1 MQDTEIASSNC
12 VTVGW
17 SSQPRSEEVMIL
29 DSFRQDVRVGL
40 RVLFKEKSFCFL
52 ATLVLALG
60 IGGATTQ
67 FTVVNTILLRGFS
80 FPHPDQLMSVGL
92 IDPKATAQ
100 NNNFGT
106 GQIPAAQDYE
116 DLKAAQKSFSMMAA
130 YLSGSTINVT
140 YKDNPQRYTGGY
152 VTEDLFK
159 IIGVSPALGRDFS
172 AGDDKPGAPKTL
184 ILGDEV
190 WRRDFNADK
199 NVIGQNV
206 RVNGKPA
213 TIIGVM
219 PPGFKFPTSE
229 QVWTPYYN
237 EWALKP
243 RGELFIGASNPAPAV
258 MGRLKAGVSLDQA
271 NAEMIA
277 IARNLAADNAKTNKD
292 LTSASVQPL
301 LNAFTGV
308 QLRQIVWAMLA
319 AVILVLLI
327 ACVNVMNMQF
337 GRAALRAKEL
347 AIRGA
352 LGATRWRIVRQM
364 LTESLV
370 VAVFGAVA
378 GVLLAYWSVD
388 MLTRA
393 LDAQPAGFGLPY
405 WIQFTIDARVLA
417 FTVAITLVATL
428 VSGLVPALISA
439 HSNAAEMMKEGGRGN
454 SSRLVNIITRLLV
467 IGQIALT
474 AALLIAATLEI
485 RSIRNQL
492 QLDYGYDDNAIYSAR
507 MALMEGAYTEDGRRE
522 FFKRAVRELR
532 ANPEFDSAA
541 LSDRLQMTFA
551 GGGQYEVD
559 GQNYLSDRDRPR
571 GNFESVSDNYFPT
584 LGLKILEG
592 REFTIDDADTKQ
604 PVAIVNASLAREHWG
619 QQSALGHQVRIF
631 NPGQPQPWRTIVGV
645 VPDTLMQGPFDQQ
658 TDSAGFY
665 MPLLGASPVTQFCT
679 ILVRPRAGQRA
690 ETLGPVLTKAVT
702 QLDSDV
708 PIYFPGTPAQF
719 HAQNLSGNRI
729 VVSLFAIFGGVAF
742 LLSAVGLYGVMS
754 FSVTQRTQEFGI
766 RMALGADA
774 RRIFRMVMTQGAW
787 QLVIGLVLGAGA
799 AALLLGV
806 LVAAALRNILFK
818 VNALD
823 PSIYLAVAALL
834 TIVAALSCFIPAR
847 RATRVDPVTALRYE

>member
-1 MQDTEIASSNC
+1 
-12 VTVGW
+12 
-17 SSQPRSEEVMIL
+17 MIL

-40 RVLFKEKSFCFL
+40 RVLFKDKMFCFL
-52 ATLVLALG
+52 AVLVLGLG

-67 FTVVNTILLRGFS
+67 FTVVNAVVLRGLS
-80 FPHPDQLMSVGL
+80 FPHPEQLVTIGL
-92 IDPKATAQ
+92 IDPKATDQ
-100 NNNFGT
+100 NNNFGF
-106 GQIPAAQDYE
+106 GVIPTAQDYE
-116 DLKAAQKSFSMMAA
+116 DLKANQKSCSLMAG

-140 YKDNPQRYTGGY
+140 YKNNPQRYNGGY
-152 VTEDLFK
+152 VTEDFFK
-159 IIGVSPALGRDFS
+159 IIGVSPILGRDFT
-172 AGDDKPGAPKTL
+172 AEDNKPGAERVI
-184 ILGDEV
+184 ILGYEI
-190 WRRDFNADK
+190 WKRDFNGDP
-199 NVIGQNV
+199 NIVGQNV
-206 RVNGKPA
+206 RVNSKPA
-213 TIIGVM
+213 SIIGVM
-219 PPGFKFPTSE
+219 PANFKFPNFE
-229 QVWTPYYN
+229 QLWTPLYN
-237 EWALKP
+237 QFPPIP
-243 RGELFIGASNPAPAV
+243 RGQLVIGANNAAPSV
-258 MGRLKAGVSLDQA
+258 IGRLKAGVTLDQA
-271 NAEMIA
+271 NAEFITV
-277 IARNLAADNAKTNKD
+277 ARQLAREYPKTNQNF
-292 LTSASVQPL
+292 TSATVKPL
-301 LNAFTGV
+301 ADSLIGLQF
-308 QLRQIVWAMLA
+308 RQTVWAMLA

-352 LGATRWRIVRQM
+352 LGATRWRLVRQM

-370 VAVFGAVA
+370 VAIFGAVA
-378 GVLLAYWSVD
+378 GILLAYWSVD
-388 MLTRA
+388 LLTRSMDA
-393 LDAQPAGFGLPY
+393 LPAGFGLPY
-405 WIQFTIDARVLA
+405 WVRFTIDARVLA
-417 FTVAITLVATL
+417 FTVGITLVATL
-428 VSGLVPALISA
+428 ASGLIPALITA
-439 HSNAAEMMKEGGRGN
+439 HSNAAEIMKEGGRGN
-454 SSRLVNIITRLLV
+454 SSRLVNVITRVLV

-492 QLDYGYDDNAIYSAR
+492 QLDYGYDDNAVYSAR
-507 MALMEGAYTEDGRRE
+507 LALMEGAYTEDGRRD
-522 FFKRAVRELR
+522 FFKRAVREMR
-532 ANPEFDSAA
+532 ANPQFDSAA

-559 GQNYLSDRDRPR
+559 GQKYLTDRDRPR
-571 GNFESVSDNYFPT
+571 GNFESVSDNYFST
-584 LGLKILEG
+584 LRLKILEG
-592 REFTIDDADTKQ
+592 REFTMDDADTKQ
-604 PVAIVNASLAREHWG
+604 PVAIVNASFARKHWG
-619 QQSALGHQVRIF
+619 NQSALGHQIRIF
-631 NPGQPQPWRTIVGV
+631 NPGEPAPWRTIVGV
-645 VPDTLMQGPFDQQ
+645 VPDTLMQGPFDQL

-679 ILVRPRAGQRA
+679 ILIRPRAGQRA

-834 TIVAALSCFIPAR
+834 TVVAALSCFIPAR